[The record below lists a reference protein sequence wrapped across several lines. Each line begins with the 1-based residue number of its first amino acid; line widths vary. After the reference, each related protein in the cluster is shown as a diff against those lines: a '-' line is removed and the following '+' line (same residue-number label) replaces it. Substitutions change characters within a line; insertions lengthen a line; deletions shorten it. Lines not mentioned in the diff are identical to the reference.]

1 MTPHKKT
8 SPTRTAP
15 VRALRRDDGN
25 AFIPDPG
32 EGAAH
37 TDDSLAEGLAEAFL
51 ESATSG
57 EEQGEEALNA
67 LVAEELGGPFLEED
81 VTLGTSDEEVVTH
94 SHRRQRASAA
104 RGAPKARVA
113 KRH

>member
-1 MTPHKKT
+1 MTHKKT
-8 SPTRTAP
+8 SPLRTAP
-15 VRALRRDDGN
+15 VRALRKDDGN

-32 EGAAH
+32 QGAAH

-57 EEQGEEALNA
+57 EEQGEEAMNA

-81 VTLGTSDEEVVTH
+81 TTFESTAEEVITE
-94 SHRRQRASAA
+94 SRRRRRASTAPAA
-104 RGAPKARVA
+104 KHQAAGRK
-113 KRH
+113 H